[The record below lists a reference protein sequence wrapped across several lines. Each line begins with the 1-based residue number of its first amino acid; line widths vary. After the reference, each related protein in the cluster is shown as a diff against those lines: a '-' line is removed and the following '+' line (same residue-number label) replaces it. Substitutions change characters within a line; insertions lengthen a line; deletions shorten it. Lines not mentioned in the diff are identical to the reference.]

1 MSGNRKVSSENKL
14 KAIQEYL
21 AGQGSVLTIATKYGV
36 TETPFRHWLSKYKA
50 FGDKAFLRTGSNASY
65 SLEFKR
71 KVVQSYLNGEG
82 SLEELTIRFKIPSTS
97 TVKQWILKYN
107 SSYDELKAYNS
118 GRKSI
123 MTNGRKTTLEER
135 IDIVKYCIEHQN
147 NYNEIADKFSVSY
160 QQVYSWCKKYEIKGI
175 DGLQDKRGRKKP
187 EDEMSEIEKLRAENK
202 LLQAQIRRKEL
213 ENTFLKKLEEIE
225 RRCR

>member
-1 MSGNRKVSSENKL
+1 MSGNRKVSPENKL
-14 KAIQEYL
+14 KAVHEYL
-21 AGQGSVLTIATKYGV
+21 AGHGSTITIARKYGV
-36 TETPFRHWLSKYKA
+36 TITPFRQWLAKYKA
-50 FGDKAFLRTGSNASY
+50 FGDKAFLRTNGNARY

-71 KVVQSYLNGEG
+71 NVVQSYLNGEG
-82 SLEELTIRFKIPSTS
+82 SLEELIIRFKIPSIS

-107 SSYDELKAYNS
+107 SSHDELKAYNS
-118 GRKSI
+118 GRKLI

-135 IDIVKYCIEHQN
+135 IEIVKYCIEHQN
-147 NYNEIADKFSVSY
+147 NYNETADKFFVSY

-175 DGLQDKRGRKKP
+175 DGLQDKRGRKKL
-187 EDEMSEIEKLRAENK
+187 EDEMSEVEKLRAENK

-213 ENTFLKKLEEIE
+213 ENAFLKKLEEIE